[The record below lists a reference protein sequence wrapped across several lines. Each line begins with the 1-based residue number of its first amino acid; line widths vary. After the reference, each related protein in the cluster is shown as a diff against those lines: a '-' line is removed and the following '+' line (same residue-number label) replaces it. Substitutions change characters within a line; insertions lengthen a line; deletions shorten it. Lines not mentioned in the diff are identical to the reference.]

1 MFHLVG
7 RIAASVC
14 ILSSCICMFK
24 WMSSVHYRPDL
35 IPCTGK
41 QRKALAWLVIKAT
54 TRLRTGY
61 NIASPVSR
69 WYIVT
74 SWLCVRRMQTIKLK
88 EKPLFFSTIVALM
101 WRHQLPRL
109 KETNWRHGFEENS
122 QDFFLLREFQNIREG
137 PDTCICQKKVSKFNC
152 FKKTRVFR
160 KADMTAWMEQELFL
174 HAGSSKKRQ
183 VGGNRCSRNVSHVH
197 LPLSY
202 VDNTLLTRFFFC
214 LFVCLN
220 TISMKKKK
228 KKKTRDRSK
237 RELTAHLEV

>member
-1 MFHLVG
+1 
-7 RIAASVC
+7 
-14 ILSSCICMFK
+14 
-24 WMSSVHYRPDL
+24 MSSVHYRPDF
-35 IPCTGK
+35 ISACTDK

-54 TRLRTGY
+54 TWLRTGY

-69 WYIVT
+69 WYIGA
-74 SWLCVRRMQTIKLK
+74 SWLCSRWMQTTKLK
-88 EKPLFFSTIVALM
+88 EKHLFFSAIVALT
-101 WRHQLPRL
+101 WRLRLPRL
-109 KETNWRHGFEENS
+109 KETNWRHRFEENS

-183 VGGNRCSRNVSHVH
+183 VGGNRCSRNVSHVR

-202 VDNTLLTRFFFC
+202 VDNTLLTRFFFVC
-214 LFVCLN
+214 LFK
-220 TISMKKKK
+220 TRFQWKKKK
-228 KKKTRDRSK
+228 KKKQETEAKGNS
-237 RELTAHLEV
+237 LHI